1 MRAAIAEMC
10 YAPRLLP
17 GLARADVIH
26 VFAAPY
32 TAFLLAPLPALI
44 AAKALGRAV
53 VLNYRNG
60 EAPDHL
66 GRSAIARAALRSAD
80 RIVVPSAYLVD
91 VLARFGLEAI
101 PIANIIDFARF
112 RYRER
117 APLGARILS
126 TRNLHDLYNVACTV
140 RAFRLV
146 QDCRPDASLTIVGG
160 GPNHRALQKLEAFAS
175 GLPVVSTAA
184 GGVPMMMRHEE
195 HGLLAPIDDHAT
207 LAEHVLRLLDDPP
220 FARRLASAAHEVVLR
235 TYSWPRVRGE
245 WLRVYSEVV
254 AQPARR
260 RAWSAPGPAV

>member
-1 MRAAIAEMC
+1 M
-10 YAPRLLP
+10 
-17 GLARADVIH
+17 
-26 VFAAPY
+26 
-32 TAFLLAPLPALI
+32 
-44 AAKALGRAV
+44 
-53 VLNYRNG
+53 
-60 EAPDHL
+60 
-66 GRSAIARAALRSAD
+66 
-80 RIVVPSAYLVD
+80 
-91 VLARFGLEAI
+91 LARFGLEAI

-160 GPNHRALQKLEAFAS
+160 GPNHRALQKLCRELRLRHVLFVGRVNQDAMAGVYNAHDVYVQSPNVDNLPNSVIEAFAS